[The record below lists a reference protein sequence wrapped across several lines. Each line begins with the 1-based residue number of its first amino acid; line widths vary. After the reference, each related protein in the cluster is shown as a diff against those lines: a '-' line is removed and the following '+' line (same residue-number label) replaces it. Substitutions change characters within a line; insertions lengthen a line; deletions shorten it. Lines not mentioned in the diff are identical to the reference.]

1 MIPFL
6 KIVAQDIYSKYVNEM
21 QNICI
26 LFPNRRSILFFN
38 KHLSQ
43 TVTKTSWAPQ
53 CITISDYIQNLS
65 HLQLA
70 DKLLLLFDLYKVYC
84 KVCNSSETFDN
95 FYFWG
100 ELMLSDFNDIDKY
113 LIDANDLFKN
123 LSALKNINEQVFI
136 PERNTI
142 RSHSTILEKFRT
154 ITTK

>member
-123 LSALKNINEQVFI
+123 LSALKNINEKFSYLNETQ
-136 PERNTI
+136 
-142 RSHSTILEKFRT
+142 LEAIQQFWKNFRT